1 LQAYEFKILH
11 IDLYQG
17 FFLCI
22 IKVRGLPFRL
32 LARHRTIPL
41 LHTNK
46 SFQKIRTLIFVNK
59 ITSLTRRDIFD
70 TLVVEGINW
79 NGRLEETEFL
89 SRLYDLSKMPSTDS
103 RYKDASGDI
112 WQHRVNNYDWDDN
125 WILTD
130 DRFNLLNCD
139 DATFLQFLCEM
150 LHPIVRK
157 DSTQVSKLHQM
168 FNQYL
173 SHDNFELVEKTRIS
187 DRPIF
192 VGRNKILGKS
202 GIEKSRKEI
211 VNFLSDEY
219 VVKQINI
226 MESAIENSPELA
238 IGTAKELI
246 ETICHTILI
255 ERKIETDKNWDL
267 LQLLKQTTKQLNLTP
282 EGIPDE
288 AKAAKTIKSIL
299 GSLTTVVQGIGEL
312 RNQYGSG
319 HGKRATFKGLT
330 TRHAK
335 LSVGAA
341 STLAIFLLETHK
353 IRL

>member
-1 LQAYEFKILH
+1 MSKIS
-11 IDLYQG
+11 
-17 FFLCI
+17 
-22 IKVRGLPFRL
+22 
-32 LARHRTIPL
+32 TI
-41 LHTNK
+41 
-46 SFQKIRTLIFVNK
+46 
-59 ITSLTRRDIFD
+59 TRRDIFD
-70 TLVVEGINW
+70 TMTVEGISW

-103 RYKDASGDI
+103 RFKDAGGDI
-112 WQHRVNNYDWDDN
+112 WQHRVNNYDWEDN
-125 WILTD
+125 WIFSD
-130 DRFNLLNCD
+130 SRFNLMHCD

-150 LHPIVRK
+150 LHPIVRS
-157 DSTQVSKLHQM
+157 DTTQVSKLHQL
-168 FNQYL
+168 FNEYL
-173 SHDNFELVEKTRIS
+173 SKDNFELVEKTRIS

-192 VGRNKILGKS
+192 IGRHKILGK
-202 GIEKSRKEI
+202 GTIEKSKKEI
-211 VNFLSDEY
+211 EDYLSDEY

-246 ETICHTILI
+246 ETICHTILA

-288 AKAAKTIKSIL
+288 AKASKSIKSIL

-319 HGKRATFKGLT
+319 HGKKASFKGLT
-330 TRHAK
+330 ARHAK

-353 IRL
+353 HRQ